1 LLSKMVQ
8 RLDDGMSTAIQ
19 DSILLRP
26 LMLFAS
32 KMRGRTAH
40 SVWPKMGKFLQITA
54 FALTALMLAILA
66 LPQFANDKEGLALI
80 VAAVTGLFC
89 LGHLMGGPQS
99 ESRKPSYIDIT
110 VLAFVCANVISTF
123 ASHYMIESTK
133 GLAKLAV
140 YALAYFTFTSILST
154 DNRRRTLLLLSSACL
169 GAFFVSLYGLYQY
182 KIGVAPLATWEDPT
196 LESKGT
202 RIYSTLGNPNLLAGY
217 LIPLIPISMGLTAI
231 ALSVKQKGLKALAF
245 IIALGV
251 SLTIACATLLT
262 GCRGAFIALG
272 AMAGTTCLII
282 AGSIATK
289 KPKLILPT
297 ILILLLLGAI
307 GALAIHFLLPSI
319 ETRLLSVFSGSEHSS
334 NAYRMNVWRASLKM
348 LQENWWFGVGPGN
361 TTFRL
366 AYGLYMKSGFDALG
380 TYCVPLEIIVEAGI
394 AGLAAFAAL
403 LGGLFVQ
410 GHLLFWR
417 GDLTARIIGLSLCI
431 ALVGLFV
438 HGLVDTVFYRPQIHF
453 LFWMIAACLVRAEI
467 KS

>member
-1 LLSKMVQ
+1 
-8 RLDDGMSTAIQ
+8 MSMAVA
-19 DSILLRP
+19 DSIVLRP
-26 LMLFAS
+26 VMALATKIRHQTAS
-32 KMRGRTAH
+32 
-40 SVWPKMGKFLQITA
+40 SIWPKMGKSLQYLA

-80 VAAVTGLFC
+80 VAAITGLFC
-89 LGHLMGGPQS
+89 LGHVIGGPQS
-99 ESRKPSYIDIT
+99 EGRKTSYIDIA
-110 VLAFVCANVISTF
+110 VIAFVCANVISTF

-140 YALAYFTFTSILST
+140 YAVAYFSFTAVLST
-154 DNRRRTLLLLSSACL
+154 DNRRRTLILLSSACV
-169 GAFFVSLYGLYQY
+169 GAFFVALYGLYQY

-217 LIPLIPISMGLTAI
+217 LIPLIPISLGLTAMTLQI
-231 ALSVKQKGLKALAF
+231 KQKGLKALSF
-245 IIALGV
+245 LIAMAIAM
-251 SLTIACATLLT
+251 TIGCATMLT

-272 AMAGTTCLII
+272 AMAGATCLII
-282 AGSIATK
+282 AGSIAVK
-289 KPKLILPT
+289 KPKMILPT
-297 ILILLLLGAI
+297 LGVLVLI
-307 GALAIHFLLPSI
+307 GAAGLAAIHFCMPSI

-403 LGGLFVQ
+403 VAGLFVQ
-410 GHLLFWR
+410 GHLMFWR
-417 GDLTARIIGLSLCI
+417 EKNWTPRILGLSLCV